1 MNKIIEI
8 DITDK
13 NTFFDTYNQK
23 RVSSNLIEYIIKQ
36 AMIIGNQDKI
46 KIVINKKCSLEK
58 DCSKLVKEG
67 LKEEYNRSLKKH
79 HNTNMKQV
87 GLLLLGILLLFI
99 SSRIDDSLIWKEVLL
114 ISGWVPIWEM
124 IELELFPDAEGRLKR
139 RVINKLLNCEI
150 VENNVI
156 EEVIM

>member
-8 DITDK
+8 DIIDK
-13 NTFFDTYNQK
+13 NDFLDKYNQK
-23 RVSSNLIEYIIKQ
+23 MVSISLIEYIVKQ
-36 AMIIGNQDKI
+36 AMIMGNQDKI
-46 KIVINKKCSLEK
+46 KIVINKKCQIEK
-58 DCSKLVKEG
+58 ECSKMLQEG

-79 HNTNMKQV
+79 HNTNMKQI

-99 SSRIDDSLIWKEVLL
+99 SRTIDDTVIWKEVLL

-139 RVINKLLNCEI
+139 RVINKLLNCDI